1 MQGQQIARE
10 IWHTFIDNFKHGT
23 KYIPYQNRKEVS
35 KMYIMIAPLL
45 VLLVLTLGIG
55 GTEII
60 KKYRERLELKWRIDY
75 ENRKYNQNNA
85 IDPRRKYGDEKT
97 IQELESLIKLSKNI
111 LFPKKTSRL
120 WEIKAVKLK
129 YQELKQPTST
139 IEKTMT
145 IDQLYFSKNILWARG
160 LSLNDIE
167 NVVFLEEYDQT
178 NATIQELLKSYEIT
192 T

>member
-1 MQGQQIARE
+1 
-10 IWHTFIDNFKHGT
+10 
-23 KYIPYQNRKEVS
+23 
-35 KMYIMIAPLL
+35 MYIAIGLALSA
-45 VLLVLTLGIG
+45 VILGING
-55 GTEII
+55 ITIL

-75 ENRKYNQNNA
+75 ENRKYSQNNS

-97 IQELESLIKLSKNI
+97 IQELEQLIALSKNVF
-111 LFPKKTSRL
+111 FPKKPSRL

-129 YQELKQPTST
+129 YHELLQPTST

-145 IDQLYFSKNILWARG
+145 INQLYLAKNILWARG

-167 NVVFLEEYDQT
+167 NVVFLEEYSPT
-178 NATIQELLKSYEIT
+178 VATITELLKSYEVT

>member
-1 MQGQQIARE
+1 
-10 IWHTFIDNFKHGT
+10 
-23 KYIPYQNRKEVS
+23 
-35 KMYIMIAPLL
+35 MYIAIAL
-45 VLLVLTLGIG
+45 VLSAVILGISG
-55 GTEII
+55 AEII

-85 IDPRRKYGDEKT
+85 IDPRRKYGDAKT
-97 IQELESLIKLSKNI
+97 IQELEQLIALSKNVF
-111 LFPKKTSRL
+111 FPKKPSRL

-129 YQELKQPTST
+129 YHELMQPTST

-145 IDQLYFSKNILWARG
+145 INQLYFAKNVLWARG

-167 NVVFLEEYDQT
+167 NVVFLEEYSPTD
-178 NATIQELLKSYEIT
+178 ATITELLKSYEVT

>member
-1 MQGQQIARE
+1 
-10 IWHTFIDNFKHGT
+10 
-23 KYIPYQNRKEVS
+23 
-35 KMYIMIAPLL
+35 MYISIAL
-45 VLLVLTLGIG
+45 VLSAVILGINAA
-55 GTEII
+55 TIL

-111 LFPKKTSRL
+111 FFPKKSSRL
-120 WEIKAVKLK
+120 WEIKAVKIK
-129 YQELKQPTST
+129 HQELHKPTST
-139 IEKTMT
+139 IEKTMD

-167 NVVFLEEYDQT
+167 NVVFLEEHDCT
-178 NATIQELLKSYEIT
+178 NTTIQELLTAYKVT
-192 T
+192 K

>member
-1 MQGQQIARE
+1 
-10 IWHTFIDNFKHGT
+10 
-23 KYIPYQNRKEVS
+23 
-35 KMYIMIAPLL
+35 MYIAVSLALSAVI
-45 VLLVLTLGIG
+45 LGISG
-55 GTEII
+55 AEII

-85 IDPRRKYGDEKT
+85 IDPRRKYGDAKT
-97 IQELESLIKLSKNI
+97 IQELEQLIALSKNVF
-111 LFPKKTSRL
+111 FPKKPSRL

-129 YQELKQPTST
+129 YHELMQPTST

-145 IDQLYFSKNILWARG
+145 INQLYLAKNILWARG

-167 NVVFLEEYDQT
+167 NVVFLEEYSPTD
-178 NATIQELLKSYEIT
+178 ATITELLKSYEVT